1 MNRGSDRQS
10 NPVVA
15 IVGAT
20 GAVGREMIDVLVQR
34 QFPYGE
40 LKLLAS
46 KRSAGMVIEVPEAR
60 DDRAST
66 VPGTARLT
74 VEELTPDSL
83 RGVDI
88 ALFSAGGS
96 ISKQF
101 GPIAV
106 EHGCVVIDNSSAFRM
121 TEGVPL
127 VVPEVNPEAIGNW
140 EPGTGMII
148 ANPNC
153 STIIALMVVA
163 PLHKAVGIQ
172 RMVVAT
178 YQSASGG
185 GAAYMNELLVQTEQ
199 HIKGESYTTDVTG
212 RQYVFN
218 VFSHNSAV
226 TENGY
231 NEEELKL
238 ERETHKILSDDSIKI
253 TATCV
258 RVPVLRAHSEAINL
272 TLAGTCSEDE
282 AREILRDAPGVEIV
296 DDRAKNKFP
305 EPIHASGKDDVL
317 VGRIRADRSQPAG
330 KGLNLFVAGD
340 QLRKGAA
347 LNAVQIAELLVERSR
362 TKRDQLA
369 GLARK

>member
-1 MNRGSDRQS
+1 MS
-10 NPVVA
+10 VA

-34 QFPYGE
+34 GFPYTE

-46 KRSAGMVIEVPEAR
+46 KRSAGMEIELPGAT
-60 DDRAST
+60 DNRAST
-66 VPGTARLT
+66 AAGTRRLT
-74 VEELTPDSL
+74 VDELTPESL

-88 ALFSAGGS
+88 ALFSAGGAV
-96 ISKQF
+96 SKQYA
-101 GPIAV
+101 PIAI
-106 EHGCVVIDNSSAFRM
+106 EHGCIVIDNSSAFRM

-127 VVPEVNPEAIGNW
+127 VVPEVNPEAIGTW
-140 EPGTGMII
+140 ERGTGAVI

-153 STIIALMVVA
+153 STIIALLAVA
-163 PLHKAVGIQ
+163 PLHRAVGVS
-172 RMVVAT
+172 RVVVST

-185 GAAYMNELLVQTEQ
+185 GAAYMNELLQQTQEY
-199 HIKGESYTTDVTG
+199 IDNKPYTTDVTG

-226 TENGY
+226 GPNGY
-231 NEEELKL
+231 NDEELKL
-238 ERETHKILSDDSIKI
+238 ERETHKILDDDSVKI

-258 RVPVLRAHSEAINL
+258 RVPVLRAHSESINL
-272 TLAGTCSEDE
+272 TFAGSCTEDE
-282 AREILRDAPGVEIV
+282 AREILRKAPGVEIV
-296 DDRAKNKFP
+296 DDRAGNKFP

-317 VGRIRADRSQPAG
+317 VGRIRADHSQPAG

-347 LNAVQIAELLVERSR
+347 LNAVQIAELLIQQQPR
-362 TKRDQLA
+362 TLI
-369 GLARK
+369 ARKSSQAARV